1 MEENISNKKLREFG
15 LLFGFLLPI
24 IFGWIL
30 PSLTGHSFRFWTLWI
45 SIPII
50 FLGVVKPV
58 NLFIPYKLWMKIG
71 FALGWINSRIILL
84 MVFIL
89 VLNPIAFIMKLYRYD
104 PLRKRKTNAISY
116 TEKKDK
122 KPINLKRIF

>member
-84 MVFIL
+84 MVFIF

-104 PLRKRKTNAISY
+104 PLRKRKTKAISY

>member
-84 MVFIL
+84 IVFIF

-104 PLRKRKTNAISY
+104 PLRKRKTKAISY

>member
-1 MEENISNKKLREFG
+1 MEENISKKKLREFG

-84 MVFIL
+84 MVFIF